1 MGYWGPGNFD
11 NDFALNT
18 LYSFTEEL
26 VDKCRQIIEHEPGPG
41 QVYSGYWDMEGD
53 SEFLPYL
60 EILCLLH
67 ETYGGCYLPPPET
80 VQRWRER
87 FLEANFGEGAGHG
100 ADEDYLQKRRAV
112 VAGTFDRLHRLSS
125 DREG

>member
-1 MGYWGPGNFD
+1 MGYWGPGIFD

-18 LYSFTEEL
+18 LYSLTEEL
-26 VDKCRQIIEHEPGPG
+26 VDRCRAIIEHEPKPG

-60 EILCLLH
+60 EIICLLR
-67 ETYGGCYLPPPET
+67 ETYGGCCFPPPET

-87 FLEANFGEGAGHG
+87 FLEANFGEDAGHG
-100 ADEDYLQKRRAV
+100 ATKKSLKKRRAV
-112 VAGTFDRLHRLSS
+112 VEATFDRLQRLAG
-125 DREG
+125 DPEG